1 MILLLYSL
9 EMVRNLLVPK
19 GEKTAKE
26 MTMMIKRRSLLSLF
40 PI

>member
-1 MILLLYSL
+1 MIPLLYSQ
-9 EMVRNLLVPK
+9 EMVRNLFVPK
-19 GEKTAKE
+19 GEKTVKE